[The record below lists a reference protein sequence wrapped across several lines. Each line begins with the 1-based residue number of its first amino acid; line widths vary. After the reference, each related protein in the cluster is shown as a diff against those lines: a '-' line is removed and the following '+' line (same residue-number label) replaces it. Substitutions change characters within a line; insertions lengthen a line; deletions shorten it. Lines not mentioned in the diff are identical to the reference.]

1 MVDPDPTR
9 NGGIPAST
17 GATEHAVDDR
27 EAATSGSRLWAI
39 TLRGPDGRRY
49 PPRHVKEDLDQPDSF
64 RPHLLA
70 IARMEDTLRTDSG
83 ENWIGEF
90 ELEVREP
97 GKEHKEPQL
106 ILRWQKN

>member
-1 MVDPDPTR
+1 
-9 NGGIPAST
+9 
-17 GATEHAVDDR
+17 
-27 EAATSGSRLWAI
+27 
-39 TLRGPDGRRY
+39 
-49 PPRHVKEDLDQPDSF
+49 
-64 RPHLLA
+64 
-70 IARMEDTLRTDSG
+70 MEDTLRTDSG

>member
-1 MVDPDPTR
+1 M
-9 NGGIPAST
+9 
-17 GATEHAVDDR
+17 
-27 EAATSGSRLWAI
+27 
-39 TLRGPDGRRY
+39 RGPDGRRY

-106 ILRWQKN
+106 TLRWQKN